1 MWVPNRRLDLRVS
14 YQVGR
19 NCGSHQHLILWNYL
33 LCVDFN
39 YSVIWLIASY
49 PGHQHGIG
57 LIILISR
64 CRVRR
69 LPLALQLRVLNNGF
83 GGDRRGL
90 SALVFEEPEGRVL
103 LEFEILEL
111 LHALLVWLLPI
122 APDDVQQSSCGVH
135 VVNLGELLG
144 VIKVIVVPLHSSLVG
159 RQLKGPFNFELK
171 LLSLAPNISWI
182 VRMPDVR
189 LYLEAP
195 DYIRLLLGL

>member
-33 LCVDFN
+33 FCIDFY
-39 YSVIWLIASY
+39 YSVVWLIASY
-49 PGHQHGIG
+49 PGHQDGIG

-83 GGDRRGL
+83 SGDRSGL

-122 APDDVQQSSCGVH
+122 APDNVQQASCRVH
-135 VVNLGELLG
+135 VGELLG
-144 VIKVIVVPLHSSLVG
+144 VIKVIVVPLHPSLVG

-182 VRMPDVR
+182 VGMPDVR

-195 DYIRLLLGL
+195 DYIWLLLGL